1 MDILSELNYKSQ
13 LYKIR
18 LINKQRDIFNFQE
31 SSNNWDKLAKAMEDD
46 VHQREEF
53 VFVHPTSNST
63 EYKRRYIHCP
73 INGNTVVFVG
83 KMREPGD
90 FAIVRITL
98 RSHYYKMPYLVI
110 EDYSPAFRKPEILAE
125 MVKRAFN
132 WSLRN
137 YGLEVI
143 LDPWEKDGKPVFF
156 LCDSW
161 VSYVRELRL
170 HPEVG
175 AICMGFEEALQ
186 VFKQKKAVEK
196 AKKEMKDKVSNK
208 PKKKKI
214 KSDNIMDYI
223 VKGNKAYIVKILHIL
238 IDGLTAPIDIARP
251 IRFLC
256 DKQVFRDKEEF
267 RLPYKAFI
275 KEFPMLEKYIS
286 DTAYNRLISPNNKP
300 YKNSIKYQNLKNFFI
315 LG

>member
-1 MDILSELNYKSQ
+1 MDNLSEFNYKSK
-13 LYKIR
+13 LYKLKLIR
-18 LINKQRDIFNFQE
+18 KERDLFNNPV
-31 SSNNWDKLAKAMEDD
+31 SSNDWDKLAQAMEED

-53 VFVHPTSNST
+53 VFVHPTNTST
-63 EYKRRYIHCP
+63 VYKRRYIHCP
-73 INGNTVVFVG
+73 INGNTLLFVG
-83 KMREPGD
+83 KMIKESD

-98 RSHYYKMPYLVI
+98 HSIIYHVPYLVI
-110 EDYSPAFRKPEILAE
+110 EDYQHAFRKPEIPAE
-125 MVKRAFN
+125 MVKSALN
-132 WSLRN
+132 WSLKN
-137 YGLEVI
+137 DGLEVI
-143 LDPWEKDGKPVFF
+143 LEPWETNGEPIYFGWDN
-156 LCDSW
+156 W
-161 VSYVRELRL
+161 VSYIHELRM
-170 HPEVG
+170 HPEIG
-175 AICMGFEEALQ
+175 AMCMGFEEALH
-186 VFKQKKAVEK
+186 VFKEKKAVEK
-196 AKKEMKDKVSNK
+196 AMKEKKDKESNK

-223 VKGNKAYIVKILHIL
+223 VKGDKAYIVKILHIL

>member
-1 MDILSELNYKSQ
+1 MDNLSEFNYKSK
-13 LYKIR
+13 LYKLKLIR
-18 LINKQRDIFNFQE
+18 KERDLFNNPV
-31 SSNNWDKLAKAMEDD
+31 SSNDWDKLAQAMEED

-53 VFVHPTSNST
+53 VFVHPTNTSIV
-63 EYKRRYIHCP
+63 YKRRYIHCP
-73 INGNTVVFVG
+73 INGNTLLFVG
-83 KMREPGD
+83 KMIKESD

-98 RSHYYKMPYLVI
+98 HSIIYHVPYLVI
-110 EDYSPAFRKPEILAE
+110 EDYQHAFRKPEIPAE
-125 MVKRAFN
+125 MVKSALN

-143 LDPWEKDGKPVFF
+143 LEPWETNGEPIYFGWDN
-156 LCDSW
+156 W
-161 VSYVRELRL
+161 VSYIHELRM
-170 HPEVG
+170 HPEIG
-175 AICMGFEEALQ
+175 AMCMGFEEALH
-186 VFKQKKAVEK
+186 VFKEKKAVEK
-196 AKKEMKDKVSNK
+196 AKKEKKDKESNK

-223 VKGNKAYIVKILHIL
+223 VKGDKAYIVKILHIL

>member
-1 MDILSELNYKSQ
+1 MHILQELNYKSK

-18 LINKQRDIFNFQE
+18 LIIKELNLFNFQKT
-31 SSNNWDKLAKAMEDD
+31 SNNWDKLAKAMEED
-46 VHQREEF
+46 VHKEEEF

-63 EYKRRYIHCP
+63 EYSRRYIQCP
-73 INGNTVVFVG
+73 INGNTVLFVG
-83 KMREPGD
+83 KMKEPGD

-98 RSHYYKMPYLVI
+98 HSQYYKEPYLVI
-110 EDYSPAFRKPEILAE
+110 EDYKKSFSKPEIPAE
-125 MVKRAFN
+125 MVRSAFN
-132 WSLRN
+132 WKLSKL
-137 YGLEVI
+137 GLEVV
-143 LDPWEKDGKPVFF
+143 LDPWESDGEPIYWMM
-156 LCDSW
+156 DSW
-161 VSYVRELRL
+161 VSYMHELRL

-175 AICMGFEEALQ
+175 AMCMGFEEALH
-186 VFKQKKAVEK
+186 VFKEKKAVEK
-196 AKKEMKDKVSNK
+196 AMKEKKDKESNK

-223 VKGNKAYIVKILHIL
+223 VKGDKAYIVKILHIL

>member
-1 MDILSELNYKSQ
+1 MDNLSEFNYKSK
-13 LYKIR
+13 LYKLKLIR
-18 LINKQRDIFNFQE
+18 KERDLFNNPV
-31 SSNNWDKLAKAMEDD
+31 SSNDWDKLAQAMEED

-53 VFVHPTSNST
+53 VFVHPTNTST
-63 EYKRRYIHCP
+63 VYKRRYIHCP
-73 INGNTVVFVG
+73 INGNTLLFVG
-83 KMREPGD
+83 KMIKESD

-98 RSHYYKMPYLVI
+98 HSIIYHVPYLVI
-110 EDYSPAFRKPEILAE
+110 EDYQHAFRKPEIPAE
-125 MVKRAFN
+125 MVKSALN

-137 YGLEVI
+137 DGLEVI
-143 LDPWEKDGKPVFF
+143 LEPWETNGEPIYFGWDN
-156 LCDSW
+156 W
-161 VSYVRELRL
+161 VSYIHELRL
-170 HPEVG
+170 HPEIG
-175 AICMGFEEALQ
+175 AMCMGFEEALQ
-186 VFKQKKAVEK
+186 VFKEMKAVEK
-196 AKKEMKDKVSNK
+196 AKKEMKDKESNK

-223 VKGNKAYIVKILHIL
+223 VKGDKAYIVKILHIL